1 MILEIISIVLILCTW
16 FVLKTY
22 GKRRN
27 MPPGPLPLPLIGNL
41 HQAGGFKAFTL
52 EKLREKYG
60 DIYTLSMP
68 SGYVVFVN
76 DVESAREALLTR
88 KDIFEG
94 RLLENMYPLSQI
106 CEGKDL
112 VSADFNKHYL
122 FRRSVFHLAMDIFGG
137 NNQIKEQNVSHE
149 VQQLIGQIENFDG
162 KPFNPKRYIGLAI
175 VTQMWKWISSEDCSL
190 EDKTVSDLVKFKVTY
205 FQLIS
210 TGAIYQVFPIL
221 KYLPTEFNNK
231 VHNMV
236 KERKALFDDLVRD
249 HSKSYREGSVRDLTD
264 AFISAVTKKQ
274 SKETNN
280 NSGSIDDISYLLV
293 NVILGASDSST
304 NFITWFILYM
314 MLNQELQKKLQ
325 VEVDKTVGKDCIP
338 GWEDVKNMPYLQATV
353 CEIMRHSPFLLLS
366 LPHNAREDTSIH
378 GYHIPKA
385 TAVYFNYGNIHK
397 DPKVWKQPQ
406 LFNPGRFIDGDGQFV
421 GWKTLP
427 GFMPFGIGRRIC
439 TGELLGKMQVLI
451 FASALLQ
458 RFTFE
463 VEERIPSPTLEAAE
477 SLGTL
482 VPKDFNT
489 IARKRL

>member
-1 MILEIISIVLILCTW
+1 MILEIISIALILCTW
-16 FVLKTY
+16 FALKTY
-22 GKRRN
+22 GKRKN
-27 MPPGPLPLPLIGNL
+27 MPPGPFPFPLIGNL

-60 DIYTLSMP
+60 EIYTLSMP

-76 DVESAREALLTR
+76 DVESAREALLEK
-88 KDIFEG
+88 KDILDG
-94 RLLENMYPLSQI
+94 RLLENMYPITEFL
-106 CEGKDL
+106 EGKDI
-112 VSADFNKHYL
+112 VTADFNERYL
-122 FRRSVFHLAMDIFGG
+122 FRRTIFHLAMNTFGG
-137 NNQIKEQNVSHE
+137 NKQKSEENIFHA
-149 VQQLIGQIENFDG
+149 VQRLIGKIENFDG

-175 VTQMWKWISSEDCSL
+175 VTQMWKWISSQDCSL
-190 EDKTVSDLVKFKVTY
+190 EDKTVTDLVKFGAT
-205 FQLIS
+205 FFELIS
-210 TGAIYQVFPIL
+210 TGAIYQAFPVL

-231 VHNMV
+231 VHYMV
-236 KERKALFDDLVRD
+236 KERKALFDDLVSD

-274 SKETNN
+274 SKETKNN
-280 NSGSIDDISYLLV
+280 IGSIDDISYMLV
-293 NVILGASDSST
+293 DVILGASDSST

-314 MLNQELQKKLQ
+314 MLHQELQEKLQ
-325 VEVDKTVGKDCIP
+325 AEVDKTVGKDCIP

-366 LPHNAREDTSIH
+366 LPHNAREDTIIR

-385 TAVYFNYGNIHK
+385 TAIFFNYGNIHK
-397 DPKVWKQPQ
+397 DPKVWKHPQ
-406 LFNPGRFIDGDGQFV
+406 LFNPGRFIDGDGEFV

-427 GFMPFGIGRRIC
+427 GFMPFGIGRRTC
-439 TGELLGKMQVLI
+439 TGELLGKMQVLM
-451 FASALLQ
+451 FVSTLLQ

-463 VEERIPSPTLEAAE
+463 VETGIPSPTLEAAE